1 MNFFPSQPIQVH
13 IKVGPSAIQVTSV
26 EKCKILN
33 HYVLLNDVYYSSEI
47 EGVCLVDDNQFT
59 LTLVNEK
66 GSLSF
71 IHSDCESIVQSII
84 HIRTRWEL
92 SQTDSV
98 IVHTKIR
105 PKDVPGSYSLSKALR
120 KLFESSSAS
129 DCEWIP
135 KWIEN
140 RCANPP
146 PLTHSS
152 FLALRQVRYSTWPCS
167 IWAHPIRRRSEPPPT
182 IYSVP

>member
-1 MNFFPSQPIQVH
+1 MN

-33 HYVLLNDVYYSSEI
+33 HYVLLNDVYYASEI

-71 IHSDCESIVQSII
+71 IHTDCESIVQSII

-105 PKDVPGSYSLSKALR
+105 PKDVPGLCSLRTLLKCSSNQNLSLTPSLSQA
-120 KLFESSSAS
+120 
-129 DCEWIP
+129 P
-135 KWIEN
+135 
-140 RCANPP
+140 
-146 PLTHSS
+146 
-152 FLALRQVRYSTWPCS
+152 YSTWPCS
-167 IWAHPIRRRSEPPPT
+167 IWAPPIPPRFERPPT

>member
-105 PKDVPGSYSLSKALR
+105 PKDVPGSYSLSKALLKLFESSSKALR
-120 KLFESSSAS
+120 KLFESSS
-129 DCEWIP
+129 
-135 KWIEN
+135 K
-140 RCANPP
+140 
-146 PLTHSS
+146 
-152 FLALRQVRYSTWPCS
+152 ALLPAIVNGYPNGSKIGVQILHR
-167 IWAHPIRRRSEPPPT
+167 
-182 IYSVP
+182 